1 MSPRE
6 LLDRY
11 FFNVFLITF
20 IYFFLIFLVVCC
32 FFSFFFSHTKHK
44 IHILNCSSACVFL
57 WLLFFGAMG
66 HLPYEEKTNYKI
78 FALKGNIL
86 YLMNYKVYFKNKS
99 FYDYICFLKLLCF
112 FWFGEWVFGLFN
124 TSNVI
129 PNEIMKFFWRNEMHS
144 EFLDINKQI

>member
-20 IYFFLIFLVVCC
+20 IFLKNFLSFVVS
-32 FFSFFFSHTKHK
+32 FHFSFHTPSNK
-44 IHILNCSSACVFL
+44 IHIINCSSACVFL

-112 FWFGEWVFGLFN
+112 FRFGEWVFGLFT

-129 PNEIMKFFWRNEMHS
+129 PNEIMNFFWRNEMHS
-144 EFLDINKQI
+144 EFLDINNQI